1 MALDHGKVKPLCQRI
16 KSEGLSKFA
25 WGEVGVGA
33 KGPFPSHSIDHQAK
47 GSSIG
52 HQANNLLLATKTRI
66 FYWPPSQE
74 PSPSLEKGGL
84 GTWELSS
91 SFPSRKQ
98 FQSNLENVCF
108 NKVLEEGRKDQ
119 L

>member
-1 MALDHGKVKPLCQRI
+1 MALDHGKVKSLCQRI

-33 KGPFPSHSIDHQAK
+33 KGPFPSHSIGHQAK
-47 GSSIG
+47 
-52 HQANNLLLATKTRI
+52 NLLLATKPRTLTL
-66 FYWPPSQE
+66 
-74 PSPSLEKGGL
+74 SLKDGL

-91 SFPSRKQ
+91 SFPWRKQ
-98 FQSNLENVCF
+98 FQSNLESVCF

>member
-16 KSEGLSKFA
+16 KSKGLSKFV

-52 HQANNLLLATKTRI
+52 HQAKNLLLATKPRI

-74 PSPSLEKGGL
+74 PSIGHQAKNPHPLFKRRTWDVGALFFFSLEK
-84 GTWELSS
+84 TISIES
-91 SFPSRKQ
+91 
-98 FQSNLENVCF
+98 
-108 NKVLEEGRKDQ
+108 
-119 L
+119 